1 MSLCSSNKSDS
12 FSFASMSSSHASQV
26 TGDNGASSSEQWHDF
41 ESKCSSK
48 LHNTTFTVIK
58 NGLIVG
64 PEQDSNSQPPKSVRR
79 ACNRYSKYMT
89 IGNQIEKEDFR
100 EKRVVFSHK
109 PPSLA
114 IYPQL
119 VQNKKETH
127 IKAEQ
132 DKQDKTQP
140 EAGENVGGK
149 AIMEL
154 ENQFQIVTC
163 GLQTKFAEE
172 NQLLHNIID
181 HKDEKIQ
188 QLKQNESRLLKQ
200 LQDMSNQ
207 LEQIGLL
214 AEKKPE
220 FRH

>member
-154 ENQFQIVTC
+154 ENQFQMS
-163 GLQTKFAEE
+163 LD
-172 NQLLHNIID
+172 QLNNHTSTTTAALAILMQD
-181 HKDEKIQ
+181 Y
-188 QLKQNESRLLKQ
+188 KQNLLRRT
-200 LQDMSNQ
+200 SSYT
-207 LEQIGLL
+207 ILL
-214 AEKKPE
+214 IIKMRK
-220 FRH
+220 FNN